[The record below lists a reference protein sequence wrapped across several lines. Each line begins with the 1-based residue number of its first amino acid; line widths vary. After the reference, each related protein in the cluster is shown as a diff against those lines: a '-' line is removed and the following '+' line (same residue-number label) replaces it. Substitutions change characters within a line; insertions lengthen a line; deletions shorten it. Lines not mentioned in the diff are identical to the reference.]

1 MLKPYTVGTGAVVR
15 VRPVE
20 PDDEEFLY
28 TVYAST
34 RADEMKLVP
43 WDEAQKEAFVR
54 MQFTAQQRHYAAYY
68 PEAEHHLI
76 TLDDQPIG
84 RLYMNRDE
92 QEIKILDVTI
102 LPEHRSAGIG
112 EPLLKEIL
120 AEAAETKRCVV
131 IYVESHSPALRL
143 FERLGFSMVENDDV
157 NALMRWCPAV

>member
-1 MLKPYTVGTGAVVR
+1 MLKTYTVGAGAIVR
-15 VRPVE
+15 LRLVQ

-28 TVYAST
+28 KVYAST
-34 RADEMKLVP
+34 RAEEMKLLP

-54 MQFTAQQRHYAAYY
+54 MQFAAQQRHYAAYY
-68 PEAEHHLI
+68 PEAAHLLI

-84 RLYMNRDE
+84 RLYMSRDE

-102 LPEHRSAGIG
+102 LPEHRSAGVG
-112 EPLLKEIL
+112 TPLLKGIL

-157 NALMRWCPAV
+157 NALMRWCPAA

>member
-1 MLKPYTVGTGAVVR
+1 MLKTYTVGTGAVVR
-15 VRPVE
+15 LRAVQ

-84 RLYMNRDE
+84 RLYINRDE

-102 LPEHRSAGIG
+102 LPEHRSAGVG
-112 EPLLKEIL
+112 TPLLKEIM

-131 IYVESHSPALRL
+131 IYVESQSPALRL